1 MVLFQK
7 ILEFESNITF
17 VVKEVNGSGKGC
29 IDGAVGFVEDIAVG
43 KKERWPWAK
52 EMDLQKKKN
61 NHHSDISVEKDTT
74 TRLVFPILR
83 QSITETGGSG
93 SRMGGSVD
101 DFFLED
107 DYKGLLG
114 SVIAITWE
122 EEIAGTEVEEG
133 RYPSMKIHRSLAGV
147 GSGHRC
153 FVKGEGKR
161 MIQVATQR
169 GFLFVK
175 GETAEEFHPL
185 R

>member
-133 RYPSMKIHRSLAGV
+133 SLPIDENSSFIGGSWQWSSMFCKG
-147 GSGHRC
+147 GGKEDDSGRDS
-153 FVKGEGKR
+153 KGFPVRKR
-161 MIQVATQR
+161 
-169 GFLFVK
+169 GDC
-175 GETAEEFHPL
+175 
-185 R
+185 